1 MRTDTVYL
9 HHILDCIQA
18 IEQYTRDE
26 KDVFMSSRLVQDAVI
41 RNLEVIGEAT
51 KRVSSELKTKNPHI
65 PWREMAGM
73 RDVLIHD
80 YLGVDLAIVWNVV
93 HRELPSVKEMIR
105 QTLEQTN

>member
-1 MRTDTVYL
+1 MKDDTVYL

-18 IEQYTRDE
+18 IEQYTRDG
-26 KDVFMSSRLVQDAVI
+26 KDSFMSSRLIQDAVI
-41 RNLEVIGEAT
+41 RNLEVMGEAT

-80 YLGVDLAIVWNVV
+80 YLGVDLTIVWNVV
-93 HRELPSVKEMIR
+93 HRELPSVKNMIR
-105 QTLEQTN
+105 QTVGHAD